1 MTGYL
6 PLTSVAAKAVEA
18 SAQYAKNPAHKTAFD
33 QMKAAK
39 ATPNIRLRRVPGG
52 RGRAAPAPL
61 GTKVSPENLWEGV
74 AFCKSSPRNPV
85 SKGVYGNH
93 SGPLGC

>member
-18 SAQYAKNPAHKTAFD
+18 SAQYAKNPAYKTAFD

-39 ATPNIRLRRVPGG
+39 ATPNIRLRRV
-52 RGRAAPAPL
+52 
-61 GTKVSPENLWEGV
+61 
-74 AFCKSSPRNPV
+74 AFCKSSPRNHE
-85 SKGVYGNH
+85 GRAA
-93 SGPLGC
+93 